1 MARDD
6 MGSPM
11 KFESL
16 SDEPLHEAP
25 RGPASASTPGH
36 EGPGQSGASRGGRGW
51 IWLIVPALV
60 LGLLLYTGIASRHRA
75 TIALAEETR
84 AAAVPTVAV
93 VQPKHRAPVE
103 EIVLPGNVRAQIDTA
118 IYARTNGYLKRW
130 HTDLGAKVKAGQLLA
145 EIETPE
151 IDQQIQQARAD
162 LATAEAN
169 YQLAQSTAERWRGL
183 VASDSVSKQET
194 DEKIGELAARKAALD
209 SARHNVGR
217 LQQLLAFN
225 RVYAPFSGV
234 ITARNT
240 DVGALIDAGAGRELF
255 HLAATRKLRV
265 YVNVPQ
271 VYSRAAQPGVAADL
285 TLAEFPNRHFAG
297 TLVRTAN
304 AIEASSRTLLA
315 EVEVDNAS
323 GELLAGSYVSVHLK
337 LPSKERAVTIP
348 VNTLLF
354 RAEGLRVA
362 VVKDGKA
369 ELVPITVGRDFGSE
383 IEVVSGLVGGESL
396 IISPA
401 DSLVT
406 GASVRVAKAADK
418 PPAKAGAAE

>member
-11 KFESL
+11 NFESVP
-16 SDEPLHEAP
+16 DE
-25 RGPASASTPGH
+25 RRH
-36 EGPGQSGASRGGRGW
+36 EGPPSPANTAHGTHDPAPPRGNGRGRGW
-51 IWLIVPALV
+51 IWLAVPALL
-60 LGLLLYTGIASRHRA
+60 LGLLLYAGIASRHRA
-75 TIALAEETR
+75 SVLLAQETR
-84 AAAVPTVAV
+84 EAAVPTVAV
-93 VQPKHRAPVE
+93 VQPKQGAPIE

-130 HTDLGAKVKAGQLLA
+130 LVDLGAKVKAGQLLA

-169 YQLAQSTAERWRGL
+169 YQLAQSTAERWQGL
-183 VASDSVSKQET
+183 VASDSVSRQET
-194 DEKIGELAARKAALD
+194 DEKVGQLAARKAALD

-225 RVYAPFSGV
+225 RIYAPFAGV

-255 HLAATRKLRV
+255 HLAATNKLRV

-271 VYSRAAQPGVAADL
+271 VYSRAAQPGVTADL

-297 TLVRTAN
+297 KLVRTAN
-304 AIEASSRTLLA
+304 AIDASSRTLLT

-337 LPSKERAVTIP
+337 LPSKERAVTVP

-362 VVKDGKA
+362 IVKDGKA
-369 ELVPITVGRDFGSE
+369 ELIPITVGRDFGSE
-383 IEVVSGLVGGESL
+383 IEVVSGLSGSESL
-396 IISPA
+396 ILSPA

-406 GASVRVAKAADK
+406 GALVRIAQTTSKPAAKE
-418 PPAKAGAAE
+418 GAAE